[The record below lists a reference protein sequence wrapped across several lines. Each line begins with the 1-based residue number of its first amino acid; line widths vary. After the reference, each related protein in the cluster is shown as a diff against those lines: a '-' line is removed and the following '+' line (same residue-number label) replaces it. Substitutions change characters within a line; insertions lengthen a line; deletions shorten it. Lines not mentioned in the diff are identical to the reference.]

1 MHDPKTLS
9 AAAMAVALAAHAE
22 LPSLLGAEKATR
34 ASRDKAAHAAAVAS
48 MVAASR
54 RQGAGV
60 TLARLFDREDGDAG
74 RIGAL
79 QDIAAGR
86 PVREGLLDALSRAG
100 LIRRKWHTASTLTD
114 HGSAVLALHH
124 ELTTTPTPTPT
135 PTTEG

>member
-34 ASRDKAAHAAAVAS
+34 ASRDKAAHAVAVAA

-86 PVREGLLDALSRAG
+86 PVREGLLEDLYCAVLAEG
-100 LIRRKWHTASTLTD
+100 KWRTKPRLTD
-114 HGSAVLALHH
+114 HGEAVLALYR
-124 ELTTTPTPTPT
+124 ELTAAPNPNPNPT
-135 PTTEG
+135 ED